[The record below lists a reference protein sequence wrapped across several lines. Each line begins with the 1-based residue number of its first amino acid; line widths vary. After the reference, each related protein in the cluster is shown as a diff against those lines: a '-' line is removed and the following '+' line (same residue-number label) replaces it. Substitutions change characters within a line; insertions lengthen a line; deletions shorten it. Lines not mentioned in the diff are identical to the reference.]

1 MGETPETGVVDLSG
15 EIHGYPNLYV
25 VDGSNVPVNLGVNP
39 SLTIT
44 SVAEYIMSQIPPR
57 SETKEKTD
65 GESEV
70 VGKAASSHAPT
81 NAP

>member
-1 MGETPETGVVDLSG
+1 
-15 EIHGYPNLYV
+15 
-25 VDGSNVPVNLGVNP
+25 
-39 SLTIT
+39 
-44 SVAEYIMSQIPPR
+44 MSQITPK
-57 SETKEKTD
+57 SEKNRETD